1 MASRRRR
8 KAPQPDVT
16 AAVLG
21 SAAIS
26 PQHRE
31 AIARF
36 VVGPSP
42 DVIAEYPE
50 LLFPGTIN
58 EIQATCHELLA
69 SAAHTGGGPGPSG
82 PEALELAGKF
92 AAAAHILQAVAAKR
106 P

>member
-1 MASRRRR
+1 MAAWRRR
-8 KAPQPDVT
+8 KPPQPDVA

-31 AIARF
+31 AITRF
-36 VVGPSP
+36 VGGPNP

-50 LLFPGTIN
+50 LLFPGTIS
-58 EIQATCHELLA
+58 EIQATFHELLA
-69 SAAHTGGGPGPSG
+69 SAAHPGGGPVPSG

-92 AAAAHILQAVAAKR
+92 AAAAHILQAVAGKR